1 MPVPRPRAEHTP
13 KIAVLLATHNGR
25 RWLPEQ
31 LESILGQSDV
41 DVRVIAM
48 DDGSTDG
55 TPAWLAEQAA
65 AEPRVT
71 VLADDGTGGSAAANF
86 YRLIATATFAPDE
99 LVAFADQDDLW
110 MPGKL
115 ARHASLI
122 EAGNDGVSSNVTA
135 FSADGRRSLIRKSFP
150 QREFDYLL
158 ESPGPGSTFLVTQRL
173 ITLTRSVLANGPAAS
188 VDYHDWLIYAL
199 ARAHGWSWHIDEES
213 TVDYRQHDENAM
225 GANVGTRSAFS
236 RLSLIRERW
245 HRGQATLLAR
255 IGLAVAADSVRP
267 GLESMLALFEAH
279 GLRARLALASRSGQL
294 RRRPRDRRIIGAL
307 ISTGIW

>member
-173 ITLTRSVLANGPAAS
+173 ITLTRSALTNGPAAS